1 MSLRLLKVEE
11 GFLKGEVLYHALVTK
26 SEEEKVL
33 LKKKIQEKEETKIRN
48 KKIQDANVKKK
59 EDLKE
64 DQLLKKRSKNPAY
77 KKNEEEGDQKGDEE
91 YDFLV

>member
-26 SEEEKVL
+26 SEEEKVI
-33 LKKKIQEKEETKIRN
+33 LKKKIQEKEEMKVRN

-64 DQLLKKRSKNPAY
+64 DQLLKKRSRNPAY
-77 KKNEEEGDQKGDEE
+77 QKNEEERNQEGEE
-91 YDFLV
+91 DYDFLV